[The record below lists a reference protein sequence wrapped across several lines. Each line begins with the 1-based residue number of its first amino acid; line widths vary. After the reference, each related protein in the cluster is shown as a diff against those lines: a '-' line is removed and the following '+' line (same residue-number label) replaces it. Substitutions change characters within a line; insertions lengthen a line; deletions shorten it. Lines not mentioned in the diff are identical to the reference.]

1 MVTILSATEEGF
13 IEKENSIIFH
23 RCAMLQF
30 TKFLFRSLASSPN
43 PLFLSLVISVVVSS
57 KFKQNVHLK
66 KKSICG
72 ENLRF
77 ISYSS

>member
-1 MVTILSATEEGF
+1 MSLVTILSATEEGF

-23 RCAMLQF
+23 LYTMLQF

-43 PLFLSLVISVVVSS
+43 PLFLSLVISVVSS

-77 ISYSS
+77 ISYS